1 MGILLSKRN
10 LKKGRISLYL
20 DCNIKG
26 KRYKESLGITLE
38 APVSKEIRQA
48 NCAKLQL
55 AKLLRAQREIDY
67 LHGFTYFCHY
77 YNHQCLSR
85 IYGN

>member
-1 MGILLSKRN
+1 MGILLCKRK
-10 LKKGRISLYL
+10 LKNGRISLYL
-20 DCNIKG
+20 DCNVEG
-26 KRYKESLGITLE
+26 KRYKENLGITLE

-67 LHGFTYFCHY
+67 LHNHY
-77 YNHQCLSR
+77 WAKLPP
-85 IYGN
+85 